1 MKIMILATAALVAT
15 TLGAHADVERVSVS
29 TVKHVIGDGV
39 VTAIERGD
47 DGRGISEQATT
58 APGRPDF
65 APVEG
70 TVGVEE
76 GDEGDILN

>member
-1 MKIMILATAALVAT
+1 MKIVIFAAAALVAT

-29 TVKHVIGDGV
+29 TVKHVIGDSV

-47 DGRGISEQATT
+47 DGGGISEQAK
-58 APGRPDF
+58 AGPGRPDF

-70 TVGVEE
+70 TVAVEP
-76 GDEGDILN
+76 GDGGGAFD